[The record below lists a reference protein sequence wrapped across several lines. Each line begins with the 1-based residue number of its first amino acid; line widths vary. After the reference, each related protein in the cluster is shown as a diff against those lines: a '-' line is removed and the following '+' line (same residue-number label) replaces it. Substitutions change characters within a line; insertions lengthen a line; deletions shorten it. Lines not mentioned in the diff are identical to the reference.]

1 MTTAL
6 ATRDT
11 RAIEPRDFGE
21 AFRMAEVLFNSRMFP
36 KSCPSPEAA
45 MVILLKGRELGI
57 STVQAM
63 TEIHVIEGKV
73 SLSASLMGGLV
84 LSCGAADYFSCV
96 ESSAEAATYATR
108 RKGDPTGEHRLTFTM
123 ADASRAGLTGKDNWK
138 RHPADMLRARAASKL
153 ARMVYPDVLAGCYT
167 PDEIEDFDRPSAQAA
182 APPAIPPVQAN
193 AAPALPPVPSLPPPS
208 AMPKG
213 DEMAAISVWLV
224 RIQEA
229 ESKAALDAVKA
240 EMNAALKRRTKAQTE
255 AIKAALAQR
264 TMELAEET
272 TEAVIKEGEAE
283 HNALLAV
290 RDALSA
296 ERLDEIR
303 AQVAQSALTDEQK
316 RVIFAAIQERRQA
329 LAEG

>member
-1 MTTAL
+1 MTAL
-6 ATRDT
+6 TKIETQVPAQPAPRLTMDPATLEKVVVGGDLAQLT
-11 RAIEPRDFGE
+11 PPQ
-21 AFRMAEVLFNSRMFP
+21 RMAYYAAR
-36 KSCPSPEAA
+36 CEAA
-45 MVILLKGRELGI
+45 GLDPRARPFQYLSL
-57 STVQAM
+57 Q
-63 TEIHVIEGKV
+63 GK
-73 SLSASLMGGLV
+73 LV
-84 LSCGAADYFSCV
+84 LYAD
-96 ESSAEAATYATR
+96 
-108 RKGDPTGEHRLTFTM
+108 KGCADQLCAQHRLTVEIV
-123 ADASRAGLTGKDNWK
+123 SRGTVGDCYEVHARVRRQDGTSVDNLGVV
-138 RHPADMLRARAASKL
+138 P
-153 ARMVYPDVLAGCYT
+153 LAGKRGDDLANAVMKAATKAIRRATLAACGLGMLDDSEVDSI
-167 PDEIEDFDRPSAQAA
+167 PGAQR
-182 APPAIPPVQAN
+182 VQAN

-229 ESKAALDAVKA
+229 ESKAALDAIKA

-329 LAEG
+329 LASA

>member
-73 SLSASLMGGLV
+73 SLSASLMVGLV
-84 LSCGAADYFSCV
+84 LSCGAAEYFACT
-96 ESSAEAATYATR
+96 ESTAETATYVTR
-108 RKGDPTGEHRLTFTM
+108 RKGDPTGERRMTFAM
-123 ADASRAGLTGKDNWK
+123 ADAQRAGLMGKDNWK

-167 PDEIEDFDRPSAQAA
+167 PDEIEDFDRPFAPVAQPAQA
-182 APPAIPPVQAN
+182 P
-193 AAPALPPVPSLPPPS
+193 APALPPVPALPPPS

-213 DEMAAISVWLV
+213 DEMAIVSPWLV

-229 ESKAALDAVKA
+229 ESTAAIDAIKA
-240 EMNAALKRRTKAQTE
+240 EMNAVLKRRTKVQTE
-255 AIKAALAQR
+255 ALKAALAQR
-264 TMELAEET
+264 TLELAELQQAPAAT
-272 TEAVIKEGEAE
+272 DGW
-283 HNALLAV
+283 LLQI
-290 RDALSA
+290 RDASDPVG
-296 ERLDEIR
+296 LDEIR
-303 AQVAQSALTDEQK
+303 AAVAQDQIPDETK

-329 LAEG
+329 LASA

>member
-96 ESSAEAATYATR
+96 ESTAESATYATR
-108 RKGDPTGEHRLTFTM
+108 RKGDPTGEHRLTFTV
-123 ADASRAGLTGKDNWK
+123 ADAQRAGLSGKDNWK

-167 PDEIEDFDRPSAQAA
+167 PDEIEDFDRPSTPVTQRVQADAPPPAQA
-182 APPAIPPVQAN
+182 PS
-193 AAPALPPVPSLPPPS
+193 LPPVPALPPPS

-213 DEMAAISVWLV
+213 DEMAAISSWLDA
-224 RIQEA
+224 IQTA
-229 ESKAALDAVKA
+229 PDKAALDAIGAQVN
-240 EMNAALKRRTKAQTE
+240 MTLKKRTKAQGE
-255 AIKAALAQR
+255 ALRAARAKR
-264 TMELAEET
+264 TLELAELQQVPAAT
-272 TEAVIKEGEAE
+272 DGW
-283 HNALLAV
+283 LLQI
-290 RDALSA
+290 RDTSDPVG
-296 ERLDEIR
+296 LDEIR
-303 AQVAQSALTDEQK
+303 AAVAQDQIPDEAK
-316 RVIFAAIQERRQA
+316 RVLFAAIQERRQA
-329 LAEG
+329 LATESA